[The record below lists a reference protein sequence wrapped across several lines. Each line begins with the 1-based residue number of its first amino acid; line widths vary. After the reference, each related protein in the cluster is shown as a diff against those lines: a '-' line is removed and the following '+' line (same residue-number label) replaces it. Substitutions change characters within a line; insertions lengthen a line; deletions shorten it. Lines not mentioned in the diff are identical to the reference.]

1 MNETRRELPEP
12 AFLTSGPVTEDE
24 RAAAREAVRAALE
37 GTRETVRSVRVT
49 LSVIDDPSLPRP
61 ALAQAV
67 VEVGGG
73 RLRAQAAARDLT
85 EAIDLLRR
93 RLSVRTACLRA
104 G

>member
-1 MNETRRELPEP
+1 MQATRRELPEP
-12 AFLTSGPVTEDE
+12 AFLTSGAVTEDE
-24 RAAAREAVRAALE
+24 RAAAREAVHAALE
-37 GTRETVRSVRVT
+37 GAGETVRSVRVT

-61 ALAQAV
+61 ALAQAI

-85 EAIDLLRR
+85 EAIDLMRR
-93 RLSVRTACLRA
+93 RLSVRTAGLRA